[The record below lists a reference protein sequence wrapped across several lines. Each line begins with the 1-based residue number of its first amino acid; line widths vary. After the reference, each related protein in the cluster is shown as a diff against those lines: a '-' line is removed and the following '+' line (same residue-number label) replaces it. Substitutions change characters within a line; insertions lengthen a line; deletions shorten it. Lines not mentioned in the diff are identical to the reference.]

1 MAVGRVPRFVS
12 GLSRRRSGAAVDRDP
27 RHLPHLVIV
36 AKIVIELKR
45 VIATL
50 AVALVGA
57 VTLTSPSAAAGTAPY
72 EPTHAGPRA
81 VSSLAAPASA
91 TVTEGQVKE
100 VVPGGVMTYPSVTSC
115 LTVTVRVRGGGLVG
129 AHASLFQ
136 VPGELRSD
144 EILGAL
150 KQLVGGRPVAA
161 IEVRGAVGAWHPSYF
176 VKALESYGEGEQV
189 PIPEDPDFNGIAQA
203 VSRGL
208 ELPRGLV
215 TVEDVPD
222 GDQIIR

>member
-1 MAVGRVPRFVS
+1 MERQLAAS
-12 GLSRRRSGAAVDRDP
+12 G
-27 RHLPHLVIV
+27 HLPHLAIV
-36 AKIVIELKR
+36 AKVVIEFKR
-45 VIATL
+45 VTATL

-57 VTLTSPSAAAGTAPY
+57 ATLTPPSAAAGISPY
-72 EPTHAGPRA
+72 EPTYAGPRA
-81 VSSLAAPASA
+81 ASSLEAPAGA

-100 VVPGGVMTYPSVTSC
+100 VASGGVITYPSVTSC
-115 LTVTVRVRGGGLVG
+115 LTVTVRLRSGGLAG
-129 AHASLFQ
+129 AHASLFR

-176 VKALESYGEGEQV
+176 VKAPESYGEGERV
-189 PIPEDPDFNGIAQA
+189 PIPEGPDFNGIAQA

-208 ELPRGLV
+208 GLPRGLV

>member
-1 MAVGRVPRFVS
+1 M
-12 GLSRRRSGAAVDRDP
+12 
-27 RHLPHLVIV
+27 
-36 AKIVIELKR
+36 IELKH
-45 VIATL
+45 VIASL

-57 VTLTSPSAAAGTAPY
+57 AALTSPGAAAGIVPY
-72 EPTHAGPRA
+72 EPAHAGPRV
-81 VSSLAAPASA
+81 VSRLAAPAGA
-91 TVTEGQVKE
+91 TVTEGQIKE
-100 VVPGGVMTYPSVTSC
+100 VAPGGVITYPSVTSC
-115 LTVTVRVRGGGLVG
+115 LTVTVRLKGGGLVG

-189 PIPEDPDFNGIAQA
+189 PIPQGPDFNGIAQT

-208 ELPRGLV
+208 GMPRSLV

>member
-1 MAVGRVPRFVS
+1 MSSSGSPRVVS
-12 GLSRRRSGAAVDRDP
+12 RLEA
-27 RHLPHLVIV
+27 
-36 AKIVIELKR
+36 
-45 VIATL
+45 
-50 AVALVGA
+50 
-57 VTLTSPSAAAGTAPY
+57 SAG
-72 EPTHAGPRA
+72 
-81 VSSLAAPASA
+81 A
-91 TVTEGQVKE
+91 TVTEGQTNE
-100 VVPGGVMTYPSVTSC
+100 VAPGSVITYPSVTNC
-115 LTVTVRVRGGGLVG
+115 LTVTVRLRSGGLVG

-161 IEVRGAVGAWHPSYF
+161 IEVRGPLAPGIQATSRRRWRATAS
-176 VKALESYGEGEQV
+176 QV
-189 PIPEDPDFNGIAQA
+189 PIPEGPDFNWIAQA

-208 ELPRGLV
+208 GLPRGLV

>member
-1 MAVGRVPRFVS
+1 MERQLAAS
-12 GLSRRRSGAAVDRDP
+12 G
-27 RHLPHLVIV
+27 HLPHLVIV
-36 AKIVIELKR
+36 AKVVIQLER
-45 VIATL
+45 VIVTL

-57 VTLTSPSAAAGTAPY
+57 ATLTSASAAADISPY
-72 EPTHAGPRA
+72 GPTYAGPR
-81 VSSLAAPASA
+81 VVNRLAAPAGA

-100 VVPGGVMTYPSVTSC
+100 VAPGGVITYPSVTSC
-115 LTVTVRVRGGGLVG
+115 LTVTVRLRSGGLVG

-176 VKALESYGEGEQV
+176 VKALESYGEGEQI
-189 PIPEDPDFNGIAQA
+189 PIPEGPDFNGIAQA
-203 VSRGL
+203 VSQGL
-208 ELPRGLV
+208 GMPRGLV